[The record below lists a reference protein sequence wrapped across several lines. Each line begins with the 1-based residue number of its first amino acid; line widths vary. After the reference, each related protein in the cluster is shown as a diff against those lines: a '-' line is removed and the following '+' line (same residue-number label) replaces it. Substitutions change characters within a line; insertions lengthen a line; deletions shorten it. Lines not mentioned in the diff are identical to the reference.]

1 MPSASL
7 GLREKRWG
15 IGPARGPR
23 SQLLSGK
30 PQKGSTFGNW
40 ACQGP
45 KEPIALWQAPKRV
58 YFWMCRGAWGR
69 HRIDGSRFGVILY
82 LTTSYGGL
90 GARRPELWP
99 HALLGRLYPPL
110 SVGLRRRLPTRP
122 GRAGSGT
129 MSMANRALA
138 SLGFRVSLIVVCWCP
153 ILPGGLI
160 ICL

>member
-90 GARRPELWP
+90 WP

-138 SLGFRVSLIVVCWCP
+138 SLGFRV
-153 ILPGGLI
+153 
-160 ICL
+160 